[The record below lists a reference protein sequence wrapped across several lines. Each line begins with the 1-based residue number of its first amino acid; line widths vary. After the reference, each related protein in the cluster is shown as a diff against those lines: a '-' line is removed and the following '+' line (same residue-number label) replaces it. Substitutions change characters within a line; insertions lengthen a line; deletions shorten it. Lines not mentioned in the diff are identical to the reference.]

1 MNCNPLCLILPVS
14 YTHLYRMGKD
24 QFFSREMAEE
34 MARLTAATGREISV
48 LIERNGS
55 VCDVSVGHFNRVS
68 MPELTTRRNTDRL
81 CGIRCIHSH
90 PNGNGMLSNVD
101 IGTLIQAKFDAMA
114 AIGVVN
120 GRAEHLFAALSLI
133 HI

>member
-55 VCDVSVGHFNRVS
+55 VCDVSVGHF
-68 MPELTTRRNTDRL
+68 
-81 CGIRCIHSH
+81 
-90 PNGNGMLSNVD
+90 
-101 IGTLIQAKFDAMA
+101 
-114 AIGVVN
+114 
-120 GRAEHLFAALSLI
+120 LSLI